1 MNKLQELKQQQKEL
15 KEIKNQILE
24 KSNEVFD
31 EFCKDI
37 FTKSPRLISFG
48 WSQYTPYFNDGDTC
62 VFSVNTDYLYINGQS
77 VDDSEW
83 INKKNIT
90 KYGEWNREKKE
101 YIGREEEDNPKYD
114 QELVEIY
121 EEISSFLSNFDND
134 FYMSKFG
141 DHVEITITG
150 TGIDVFECEHD

>member
-1 MNKLQELKQQQKEL
+1 MNKLQELKQKQKEL

-37 FTKSPRLISFG
+37 FTKSPRLSSFG

-62 VFSVNTDYLYINGQS
+62 VFSVNIDYLYINGQS

-101 YIGREEEDNPKYD
+101 YIGREEEDNPNYD
-114 QELVEIY
+114 QELVDIY

-141 DHVEITITG
+141 DHVEITITS

>member
-1 MNKLQELKQQQKEL
+1 MNKLQELKQKQKEL

-37 FTKSPRLISFG
+37 FTKSPRLSSFG

-62 VFSVNTDYLYINGQS
+62 VFNVNIDYLYINGQS

-90 KYGEWNREKKE
+90 KYGEWNREQKQ
-101 YIGREEEDNPKYD
+101 YIGREEEDNPNYD
-114 QELVEIY
+114 QELVDIY

-141 DHVEITITG
+141 DHVEITITS

>member
-1 MNKLQELKQQQKEL
+1 MDKLQELKQKQKEL
-15 KEIKNQILE
+15 TEIKKQILQ

-37 FTKSPRLISFG
+37 FIKCPRLESFG
-48 WSQYTPYFNDGDTC
+48 WNQYTPYFNDGDTC
-62 VFSVNTDYLYINGQS
+62 VFSVNIDYLYINGQS

-90 KYGEWNREKKE
+90 KYGEWNREQKQ
-101 YIGREEEDNPKYD
+101 YIGREEEDNPNYD
-114 QELVEIY
+114 EELVDIY
-121 EEISSFLSNFDND
+121 EQISSFLSNFDND

-141 DHVEITITG
+141 DHVEITITK

>member
-1 MNKLQELKQQQKEL
+1 MNKLQELKQKQKEL

-37 FTKSPRLISFG
+37 FTKSPRLSSFG

-62 VFSVNTDYLYINGQS
+62 VFSVNIDYLYINGQS

-101 YIGREEEDNPKYD
+101 YIGREEEDNPNYD
-114 QELVEIY
+114 QELVDIY

-141 DHVEITITG
+141 DHVEITITS
-150 TGIDVFECEHD
+150 TGIDVLECEHD

>member
-1 MNKLQELKQQQKEL
+1 MDKLQELKQKQKEL
-15 KEIKNQILE
+15 TEIKKQILQ

-37 FTKSPRLISFG
+37 FIKCPRLESFG

-62 VFSVNTDYLYINGQS
+62 VFNVNIDYLYINGQS

-90 KYGEWNREKKE
+90 KYGEWNREQKQ
-101 YIGREEEDNPKYD
+101 YIGREEEDNPNYD
-114 QELVEIY
+114 EELVDIY
-121 EEISSFLSNFDND
+121 EQISSFLSNFDND

-141 DHVEITITG
+141 DHVEITITK